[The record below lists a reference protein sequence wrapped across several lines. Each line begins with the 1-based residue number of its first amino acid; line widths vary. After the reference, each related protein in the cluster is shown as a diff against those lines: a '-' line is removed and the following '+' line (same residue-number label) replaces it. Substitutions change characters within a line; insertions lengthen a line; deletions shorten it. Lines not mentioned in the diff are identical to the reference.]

1 MSLLVEEKTAEPR
14 AKRVQTAGE
23 TVKTA
28 PKEKPALGPED
39 YRFERKFFVSDL
51 TKPEILSL
59 IRLHPIMFSEIYHE
73 RFINNIYFD
82 SFDLENYFAT
92 VDGLGRRR
100 KCRIRWYGDLL
111 GRIEKPVLE
120 LKIKE
125 GFVGR
130 KESHPLEPFSLDE
143 SYQFGT
149 TVEVFKNSALP
160 AKLKLDLLSLQP
172 TLLNRYRRRYFQSAN
187 RQYRITVDTDLEFY
201 RLKPHSNTFL
211 DKWIDRENVIVE
223 LKYAN
228 AKDANADLISRYFP
242 FRVTKSSK
250 YITGVEKVY
259 L

>member
-1 MSLLVEEKTAEPR
+1 MSLLVEEKVVQPR
-14 AKRVQTAGE
+14 VKVKKVHT
-23 TVKTA
+23 TVEAVK
-28 PKEKPALGPED
+28 KEKAVHAPED
-39 YRFERKFFVSDL
+39 HRFERKFFVSDL
-51 TKPEILSL
+51 AKPEILSL
-59 IRLHPIMFSEIYHE
+59 IKLHPMMFSEIYHE
-73 RFINNIYFD
+73 RFVNNIYFD

-111 GRIEKPVLE
+111 GRIERPVLE

-130 KESHPLEPFSLDE
+130 KESHPLAPFSLDE
-143 SYQFGT
+143 SYRFGT
-149 TVEVFKNSALP
+149 TVEVFKNSELP
-160 AKLKLDLLSLQP
+160 AKLKLDLISLQP

-228 AKDANADLISRYFP
+228 AKDPNADLISRHFP

-250 YITGVEKVY
+250 YIMGVERVY
-259 L
+259 M